1 VSSQEQATGGHTPLI
16 VGGLVLLAALGLA
29 LGLYF
34 GTGSSDAYRVRAIF
48 DDASNLVVGEQVKVA
63 GVPVGSIEAVEPTP
77 QAKAAVVLNITRA
90 GFKDFR
96 TDASCTIEPQ
106 SLLGENFVDC
116 QPMAPHAE
124 GAPLPPPL
132 PVIAPGHEGAGERL
146 LPVQNTSSPVAQ
158 DVITDIN
165 HLPERERFRIIL
177 NELGAGLEGNGE
189 ALHEVIERA
198 DPALRETNR
207 VLAIL
212 AADNHILAKLAV
224 DSNRALA
231 PLAEVRKK
239 VADYLVQSNA
249 VAHASARHSV
259 ALGENF
265 KDFPAFLEELGPA
278 MERVGRFGE
287 ETTPVMRE
295 LGLAAP
301 GINRLFAAI
310 PAFSEK
316 STTYFESL
324 GRFGKTAGPD
334 FQASE
339 VLLNRLLALG
349 AKAQPFAGNLS
360 ELLKSF
366 RETGGIERLMDFIFL
381 VAGATNG
388 YNSLGHFLRTDVI
401 SLGLCSPYV
410 ALPRGGSCNQHF
422 HESAGKSTSGKA
434 AAAAPTGAAAL
445 AETQALLSGGHP
457 GAVERS
463 SRLLLNYL
471 LGE

>member
-1 VSSQEQATGGHTPLI
+1 MQATGGRKPQI
-16 VGGLVLLAALGLA
+16 VGGLVLLGALGLA
-29 LGLYF
+29 LGLAF
-34 GTGSSDAYRVRAIF
+34 GTGSSDPYQVRAIF
-48 DDASNLVVGEQVKVA
+48 DDASNVVVGEQVKVA

-96 TDASCTIEPQ
+96 ADASCTIEPQ

-116 QPMAPHAE
+116 QPMQAQAE

-132 PVIAPGHEGAGERL
+132 AVIPSGQEGAGQHL
-146 LPVQNTSSPVAQ
+146 LPLANTSSPVAQ

-189 ALHEVIERA
+189 ALHEVIQRA

-212 AADNHILAKLAV
+212 AADNHVLAKLAV
-224 DSNRALA
+224 DSDRALA

-239 VADYLVQSNA
+239 VADYLVKSNE
-249 VAHASARHSV
+249 VARASARHSA

-278 MERVGRFGE
+278 MERVGRFGQ
-287 ETTPVMRE
+287 ETAPVMRE

-339 VLLNRLLALG
+339 VLLNRLLSLG

-360 ELLKSF
+360 ELLTSF

-388 YNSLGHFLRTDVI
+388 YNSLGHFLRADAI

-410 ALPRGGSCNQHF
+410 AEQARCPQHF
-422 HESAGKSTSGKA
+422 FERAGTGTSGKA
-434 AAAAPTGAAAL
+434 KASLNASSAL
-445 AETQALLSGGHP
+445 ASTQALLGGAKP
-457 GAVERS
+457 GAVGRS

>member
-1 VSSQEQATGGHTPLI
+1 MSSQEHATGGRKPLI
-16 VGGLVLLAALGLA
+16 VGALALLGALGLA
-29 LGLYF
+29 LGLAF
-34 GTGSSDAYRVRAIF
+34 GTGSSDPYRVRAIF

-77 QAKAAVVLNITRA
+77 QAKAAVVFNVTRA

-116 QPMAPHAE
+116 LPTQAHAE

-132 PVIAPGHEGAGERL
+132 SVIPGGREGAGERL
-146 LPVQNTSSPVAQ
+146 LPLANTSSPVAQ

-189 ALHEVIERA
+189 ALHEVIQRA

-212 AADNHILAKLAV
+212 AADNHVLAKLAV
-224 DSNRALA
+224 DSQRALA
-231 PLAEVRKK
+231 PLAEVRKR
-239 VADYLVQSNA
+239 VADYLVRSNE
-249 VAHASARHSV
+249 VARASAHNPV

-278 MERVGRFGE
+278 MERIGHFGE
-287 ETTPVMRE
+287 ETAPVMRE

-301 GINRLFAAI
+301 GLNRLFAAI

-334 FQASE
+334 LQSSE
-339 VLLNRLLALG
+339 VLLNRLLSLG

-360 ELLKSF
+360 QLLSSF

-388 YNSLGHFLRTDVI
+388 YNSLGHFLRADAA
-401 SLGLCSPYV
+401 SLGLCAPYV
-410 ALPRGGSCNQHF
+410 AQTPRCKQQFS
-422 HESAGKSTSGKA
+422 ESAGSSSA
-434 AAAAPTGAAAL
+434 ATATTASHIGLPTL
-445 AETQALLSGGHP
+445 ASTQALLQGAHP
-457 GAVERS
+457 GAVGRS